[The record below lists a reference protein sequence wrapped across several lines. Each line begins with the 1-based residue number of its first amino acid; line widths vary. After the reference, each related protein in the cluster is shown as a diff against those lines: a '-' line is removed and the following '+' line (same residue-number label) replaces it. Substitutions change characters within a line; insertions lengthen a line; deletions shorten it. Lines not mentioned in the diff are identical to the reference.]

1 MASPAQA
8 IDPSWVGQILVMA
21 GDRTPS
27 RPRAAAA
34 AAPAI
39 AGDPGAAL
47 EALFVA
53 VEAPLT
59 NVVYRWLWDR
69 EEARDVIQEAFLRLW
84 KMGDRVD
91 WQRAE
96 ALVYRIALN
105 LAANR
110 RRWRKLR
117 RFVGIDRQLDDVPGA
132 DDALDDA
139 RRSRAVVAAIDGL
152 SEPHRRVL
160 TLAVFTELSHAEIAE
175 ILDIPAGTVAS
186 RKHGAIAQL
195 RRALEDA

>member
-1 MASPAQA
+1 MLGALA
-8 IDPSWVGQILVMA
+8 MA
-21 GDRTPS
+21 GDRPTP
-27 RPRAAAA
+27 RPRAATREAA
-34 AAPAI
+34 ASI
-39 AGDPGAAL
+39 ADPKAAL
-47 EALFVA
+47 EALFLA

-117 RFVGIDRQLDDVPGA
+117 QFVGLESAASILPGA
-132 DDALDDA
+132 DDALDEA
-139 RRSRAVVAAIDGL
+139 RRSRAVVEAIEGL
-152 SEPHRRVL
+152 SEAHRQVL
-160 TLAVFTELSHAEIAE
+160 TLDAFTELSHAEIAA
-175 ILDIPAGTVAS
+175 ILDIPVGTVAS
-186 RKHGAIAQL
+186 RKHAAIARL
-195 RRALEDA
+195 RGALEDR